1 MNIND
6 QSDPEEKQNARARR
20 RRAKRQVIEQLTP
33 DEQSSYVDEVAK
45 RAAPSFDFF
54 LFSLLAGLLT
64 GVGYLLDSPHLL
76 IAGALVAPL
85 MAPLVGIG
93 LGTVLGSTQYFG
105 RSMGGF
111 LLGSL
116 LVFITGGLVGL
127 VARIWMPMQLVQVH
141 VHTQLTLPPFLVI
154 AVGAVLTAATLVK
167 QRYNPAIPSV
177 ALAYGLYLPISASG
191 FGLGS
196 GMPYLVADG
205 AVLFV
210 IFLSWVTLLMAA
222 TLGVMGFKPNTLFG
236 YSIGGVVMLVG
247 IILAIGFG
255 GAGAVLGGQI
265 ALPTTPPTPTVS
277 PMPTMTQTA
286 TKAPPTAS
294 FTPSLTATI
303 TRTPTITPTATATP
317 VEALVRVQE
326 EAGAFMRDAPDG
338 NIISTLFNGSVV
350 VLTGNRA
357 SGQSSRTWLQVFDL
371 ENQVEGWILK
381 SLLITATP
389 APTLPPPPTA
399 TDTKVPTATV
409 PATDTPTSTQA
420 ATATP

>member
-1 MNIND
+1 MNLND
-6 QSDPEEKQNARARR
+6 RPDPEEIQSARARR

-33 DEQSSYVDEVAK
+33 DEQSSYTDEVAK

-54 LFSLLAGLLT
+54 LFSLIAGLLMAI
-64 GVGYLLDSPHLL
+64 GYLLDSPHLL
-76 IAGALVAPL
+76 LAGALVAPM

-105 RSMGGF
+105 RSIGGF

-116 LVFITGGLVGL
+116 LVLLSGGLVGL
-127 VARIWMPMQLVQVH
+127 VARIWMPLQLVQVH
-141 VHTQLTLPPFLVI
+141 VHTQLTVPPFLVI
-154 AVGAVLTAATLVK
+154 GVGAVLTAATLVK
-167 QRYNPAIPSV
+167 QRFNPAIPSV
-177 ALAYGLYLPISASG
+177 ALAYGLYLPISAAG

-196 GMPYLVADG
+196 GMSYLGADG

-210 IFLSWVTLLMAA
+210 IYLSWVTLLMAA
-222 TLGVMGFKPNTLFG
+222 ALGVMGFRPNTLFG
-236 YSIGGVVMLVG
+236 YSIGGVVTLVG

-265 ALPTTPPTPTVS
+265 ALPTTPPSPTVS
-277 PMPTMTQTA
+277 PLPTLTETA
-286 TKAPPTAS
+286 TQAPPTAS
-294 FTPSLTATI
+294 FTPSLTPTQS
-303 TRTPTITPTATATP
+303 RTPTITPTATATP

-350 VLTGNRA
+350 VL
-357 SGQSSRTWLQVFDL
+357 SGQTDTGQGSRTWLQVFDL
-371 ENQVEGWILK
+371 ENQVEGWILQ

-389 APTLPPPPTA
+389 APTEPPPPTA
-399 TDTKVPTATV
+399 TRTQPATATV
-409 PATDTPTSTQA
+409 PVTDTA
-420 ATATP
+420 AAPPVSATP